1 MKKLQSKCLIFCLI
15 AALLLPTAYAQESS
29 LETSAQAAAQ
39 TAMAYSEAVSVQ
51 YALWQDGEAVL
62 SGHVGVYSKT
72 ENTALTDD
80 HLYGIGSISKV
91 YTAAAMS
98 ELVTQGKVDLDKPV
112 TTYLPDFKMAD
123 PRYKDIT
130 VRMLL
135 NHSSGLMGSAGG
147 NSFQFNGQ
155 VLDYPL
161 DHLLERLS
169 TQTLQAAPG
178 AYSVYSNDSFSLAQ
192 LVIERV
198 SGMDFTQV
206 LHKYFTEPMELENTL
221 TPWDSF
227 DRDRLART
235 YLG

>member
-178 AYSVYSNDSFSLAQ
+178 ASIFSTHYVVIRTTQEARYA
-192 LVIERV
+192 LVR
-198 SGMDFTQV
+198 
-206 LHKYFTEPMELENTL
+206 HKL
-221 TPWDSF
+221 TITPHDGGAPTIIPAP
-227 DRDRLART
+227 DEETRLALAAEYIGIHLT
-235 YLG
+235 